1 MPLALLLILIFAWI
15 SASGANP
22 YYLPQDIQKK
32 GIYHDGWI
40 DFNKNGVMDPYENP
54 KLPIEQR
61 VEDLLKRMTLEEKI
75 YQLQSGGD
83 LPVGNLTCVT
93 RGFLPREGAIVS
105 NRYQRRAIE
114 ETRLGIPVIVH
125 DEALHGIVAR
135 GCTSFP
141 QAIGLAATWDPDLMY
156 RVAKVIGKETRAR
169 GIHQVLSPVVNIAR
183 DVRAGRTEETYG
195 EDPYLTGVMGAAFCK
210 ALREEGVIATPK
222 HYAANFVGDG
232 GRDSNE
238 IHFSERILREI
249 YFPGFHSCFKAGALS
264 VMSAYNSIDGIPCSS
279 NEWLLKE
286 ILKWEWGFPGF
297 VVSDY
302 GAAAGV
308 FHSHH
313 VASTLEEAASLCIKG
328 GLDVELPGVYIY
340 GNPLMK
346 AVQQGMISRK
356 DLDDAVRRVLR
367 AKFLIGLFD
376 NPYANP
382 DEAERIC
389 GSNENAQLALEA
401 ARKAMVLLKNEGNL
415 LPLDK
420 NKIKRIAV
428 IGPVADQVRLG
439 GYSGQPPR
447 GVSPLEGIRNAVN
460 PGTEVVFVRGCNLE
474 LGKVYFNAIPSKYLR
489 TPEGEEGLKGEY
501 FSNPNLQG
509 SPALVRVDRSI
520 DFDWGLGA
528 PAANFSTD
536 NFSVRWTGKLIAP
549 ETRTYEIYART
560 DDGVRLWIDGKLLI
574 DTWHDRA
581 ATTDTARI
589 NLVAGKEYDIKI
601 EYYEHEGFA
610 VAQLGWDYGK
620 KELPPGILEAAEEAR
635 KSDVAI
641 IFVGIFEGEGA
652 DRAHIDLPGFQE
664 ELIKEVVKTGTPTV
678 VVIIAGSAVTGDW
691 IDYVPSILMAWYP
704 GQEGGTAIAETLFGE
719 NNPGGKLPFT
729 WPRYVGQLPLY
740 YNFKPT
746 GRGYDYVDMPGWPLF
761 PFGHGLSYTKFEYKN
776 LKIEA
781 DENRGNV
788 LISFEVSNIGDRVGD
803 EVAQLYIHD
812 VVASLARPVM
822 ELKRFK
828 RIRLAPGESTVVRFQ
843 LTPDDLAFYDINM
856 RKVVEPGDFEV
867 MVGSSSGDIRLRGS
881 FKVNRTIRTA
891 FECSLLSPEKVK
903 AKAGELVRIS
913 LLVSNKGTIS
923 DLCPVHL
930 YLNGKL
936 LESHSVDLD
945 PKERRAVDFWVEVPK
960 PGKYEVKVGIPEQ
973 MRKVVLEAVR

>member
-1 MPLALLLILIFAWI
+1 MPFVLLVILVFGLIF
-15 SASGANP
+15 SPVANP
-22 YYLPQDIQKK
+22 YYLPKDIVKK
-32 GIYHDGWI
+32 DIYHDGWI
-40 DFNKNGVMDPYENP
+40 DFNKNSIMDPYENP

-61 VEDLLKRMTLEEKI
+61 VDDLLKRMTLNEKI

-83 LPVGNLTCVT
+83 PPVGNLIYAT
-93 RGFLPREGAIVS
+93 GGYLPREGAIRS
-105 NRYQRRAIE
+105 NGFQRRAIE
-114 ETRLGIPVIVH
+114 GTRLGIPVTIN
-125 DEALHGIVAR
+125 ESALHGIVAR

-141 QAIGLAATWDPDLMY
+141 QAIGLAATWDPSLMY
-156 RVAKVIGKETRAR
+156 RVAKAIGKEARAR
-169 GIHQVLSPVVNIAR
+169 GINQALDPVVNIAR
-183 DVRAGRTEETYG
+183 DIRAGRTEETYG
-195 EDPYLTGVMGAAFCK
+195 EDPYLTSMMGAAFCK
-210 ALREEGVIATPK
+210 ALREEGVIVTPK

-238 IHFSERILREI
+238 IHLSERILREI

-286 ILKWEWGFPGF
+286 VLKWEWGFPGF
-297 VVSDY
+297 VVSDW

-308 FHSHH
+308 FHSHR
-313 VASTLEEAASLCIKG
+313 VASTLEEASALCLKG
-328 GLDVELPGVYIY
+328 GLDVEQPSVYLY

-346 AVQQGMISRK
+346 AIQQGMIPQK

-382 DEAERIC
+382 DEAQRIC

-401 ARKAMVLLKNEGNL
+401 ARKAIVLLKNEGNL

-428 IGPVADQVRLG
+428 LGPVADQVRLG
-439 GYSGQPPR
+439 GYSGEPPR

-474 LGKVYFNAIPSKYLR
+474 LK
-489 TPEGEEGLKGEY
+489 KGE
-501 FSNPNLQG
+501 FPKS
-509 SPALVRVDRSI
+509 
-520 DFDWGLGA
+520 
-528 PAANFSTD
+528 
-536 NFSVRWTGKLIAP
+536 
-549 ETRTYEIYART
+549 
-560 DDGVRLWIDGKLLI
+560 
-574 DTWHDRA
+574 
-581 ATTDTARI
+581 
-589 NLVAGKEYDIKI
+589 
-601 EYYEHEGFA
+601 
-610 VAQLGWDYGK
+610 
-620 KELPPGILEAAEEAR
+620 ILEAAEEAK

-641 IFVGIFEGEGA
+641 VFVGIREGEGQ
-652 DRAHIDLPGFQE
+652 DRAHINLPGFQE
-664 ELIKEVVKTGTPTV
+664 ELINEVVKTGTPAV

-691 IDYVPSILMAWYP
+691 IDYVPAILMAWYP

-746 GRGYDYVDMPGWPLF
+746 GRGYDYIDMPGWPLF

-788 LISFEVSNIGDRVGD
+788 MISFEVSNVGDREGE
-803 EVAQLYIHD
+803 EVAQLYLHD
-812 VVASLARPVM
+812 VIASLTRPVM

-828 RIRLAPGESTVVRFQ
+828 RIKLAPSESTVVRFQ

-867 MVGSSSGDIRLRGS
+867 MVGSSAGDIRLRGS
-881 FKVNRTIRTA
+881 FKVNSTIRTS
-891 FECSLLSPEKVK
+891 FECSLFSPEKVK

-923 DLCPVHL
+923 DLCPIYL

-936 LESHSVDLD
+936 LESHKVDLS

-973 MRKVVLEAVR
+973 MRKVVLEAVK